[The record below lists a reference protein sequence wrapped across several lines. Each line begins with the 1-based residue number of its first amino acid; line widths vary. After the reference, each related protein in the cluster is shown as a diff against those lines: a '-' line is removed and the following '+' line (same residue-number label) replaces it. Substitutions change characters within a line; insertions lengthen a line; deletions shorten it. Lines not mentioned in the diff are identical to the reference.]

1 MITFIIAVGAGGGAF
16 AAAYYAADF
25 GLGWSIFCA
34 LAGFGVFQ
42 AIAGIAIQK
51 RVKAE
56 MEKVQAILVAGQQ
69 KLQEKM
75 NRWQMRPPGSIQAA
89 QKELADNTRVFV
101 KDAIVQADSLNKF
114 KLWVPMMDRQIATA
128 KLQLNWMIKDFK
140 KVDALMPKALMI
152 DPMMVAIKM
161 SRMYMTGADMKAIEK
176 VYLKGV
182 ARTRYNQN
190 VLLAAAWSWMQV
202 QKGNIDGAFKCLTDA
217 LKKSDN
223 ETLRR
228 NHELLMNNKV
238 AHFSNSGLGDQ
249 WYSLLLE
256 EPKVKMQRQRSV
268 YR

>member
-1 MITFIIAVGAGGGAF
+1 MITFIIAVGVGGGAF

-101 KDAIVQADSLNKF
+101 KEAIVQADSLNKF

-128 KLQLNWMIKDFK
+128 KLQLN
-140 KVDALMPKALMI
+140 
-152 DPMMVAIKM
+152 
-161 SRMYMTGADMKAIEK
+161 
-176 VYLKGV
+176 
-182 ARTRYNQN
+182 
-190 VLLAAAWSWMQV
+190 
-202 QKGNIDGAFKCLTDA
+202 
-217 LKKSDN
+217 
-223 ETLRR
+223 
-228 NHELLMNNKV
+228 
-238 AHFSNSGLGDQ
+238 
-249 WYSLLLE
+249 
-256 EPKVKMQRQRSV
+256 
-268 YR
+268 